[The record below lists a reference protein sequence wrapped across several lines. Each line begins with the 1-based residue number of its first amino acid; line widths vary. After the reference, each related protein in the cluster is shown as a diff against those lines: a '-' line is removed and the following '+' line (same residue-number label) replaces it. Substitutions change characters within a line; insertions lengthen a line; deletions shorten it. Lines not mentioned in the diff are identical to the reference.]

1 MSHTMTAK
9 LLTAQRVH
17 SAFGRIDRLL
27 NWCVTPRMGA
37 DILVEAMP
45 VGVVQLFK
53 SSELEAE
60 VYEKR

>member
-1 MSHTMTAK
+1 
-9 LLTAQRVH
+9 
-17 SAFGRIDRLL
+17 
-27 NWCVTPRMGA
+27 MGA

-45 VGVVQLFK
+45 VVVVQLFQ

>member
-1 MSHTMTAK
+1 MTTWGH
-9 LLTAQRVH
+9 TAQRVH
-17 SAFGRIDRLL
+17 SAFGRTDSRL

-37 DILVEAMP
+37 EIFVEAMP
-45 VGVVQLFK
+45 VVVVQVFQ

>member
-1 MSHTMTAK
+1 MMVEQH
-9 LLTAQRVH
+9 TAQRIH
-17 SAFGRIDRLL
+17 GAFGRTNILL

-45 VGVVQLFK
+45 VVVVQLFT